1 VTVVPFKRPEDPRRP
16 KPSVDA
22 RRSFGEFATAM
33 LAIGV
38 VCFLMPMLWAGVPQM
53 MLAVVHLLVA
63 VVYFTQGPRIAAG
76 AWIALTL
83 VCLAITGAPSPITY
97 AISRAAIAL
106 DAGLR

>member
-1 VTVVPFKRPEDPRRP
+1 MAVVPFKRPEDSRRP
-16 KPSVDA
+16 KAASVA
-22 RRSFGEFATAM
+22 QRSFGEFAAAM
-33 LAIGV
+33 LVIGV

-83 VCLAITGAPSPITY
+83 VCLALTGAPSPVTY